1 MRSVLNGFKHFIMR
15 GSVVDLAVAVV
26 IGTAFT
32 ALVNSLVTG
41 LFNPLIAA
49 VFGKSNLTKVWA
61 FTLNKADFFPGAVLD
76 GLVKFVVIAA
86 VVYFVIVLPL
96 NKLAER
102 RARGVE
108 PEPEI
113 ASADI
118 VLLQE
123 IRDLL
128 AAQAQSGPAGR

>member
-1 MRSVLNGFKHFIMR
+1 MRSILDGFKKFIMR

-26 IGTAFT
+26 IGTAFI
-32 ALVNSLVTG
+32 ALVNSVVSG
-41 LFNPLIAA
+41 LITPLIAA
-49 VFGKSNLTKVWA
+49 VFGAPDLTRVWA
-61 FTLNKADFFPGAVLD
+61 FQLNGAWFLPGAALD
-76 GLVKFVVIAA
+76 GALKFVVIAS
-86 VVYFVIVLPL
+86 VVYFLIVLPL

-113 ASADI
+113 VAADI
-118 VLLQE
+118 VLLRE

-128 AAQAQSGPAGR
+128 AAQAHGPAPR

>member
-1 MRSVLNGFKHFIMR
+1 MRSVLDGFKKFIMR

-41 LFNPLIAA
+41 LINPLIAA
-49 VFGKSNLTKVWA
+49 IAGKGDLTKVWA
-61 FTLNKADFFPGAVLD
+61 FTVNHSHFLPGAVLD
-76 GLVKFVVIAA
+76 GALKFLVIAS
-86 VVYFVIVLPL
+86 VVYFLIVLPL

-102 RARGVE
+102 RARGIE
-108 PEPEI
+108 PDPEI
-113 ASADI
+113 AAPDI
-118 VLLQE
+118 ALLQE

-128 AAQAQSGPAGR
+128 AAQAQGPAQR